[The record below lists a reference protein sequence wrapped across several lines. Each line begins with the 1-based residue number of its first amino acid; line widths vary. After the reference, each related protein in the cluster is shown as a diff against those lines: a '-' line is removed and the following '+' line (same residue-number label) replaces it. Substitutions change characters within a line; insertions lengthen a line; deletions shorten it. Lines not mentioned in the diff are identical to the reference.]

1 MRVKI
6 TKKSLLGNR
15 AVHVAIMAIRMDMMV
30 TRPAYSRPHDNLQ
43 YSIKAYTLYMVSS
56 I

>member
-15 AVHVAIMAIRMDMMV
+15 AVHVAIMDIRMDMMV
-30 TRPAYSRPHDNLQ
+30 TRTAYSRPHDNL
-43 YSIKAYTLYMVSS
+43 
-56 I
+56 